1 MAQVKRTLI
10 SSIRKFIH
18 ESPQD
23 LISLE
28 IRGQSLVSSLLCR
41 NNVFALVLKI
51 RKIRYQ
57 SFPTLLD
64 FLIFLKVFCSRLSVK
79 TKTDS

>member
-10 SSIRKFIH
+10 SSIGKFIH

-28 IRGQSLVSSLLCR
+28 IRGQSR
-41 NNVFALVLKI
+41 NVFALVLKI

-64 FLIFLKVFCSRLSVK
+64 VLIFLKVFCSRLSVK